1 MISVSN
7 IVIMLLS
14 IFSIAL
20 LTLSFFLPPAS
31 EINRLITYFDFLLC
45 IFFLYDFVKQL
56 YIAKNK
62 WKYFYTIGWLDL
74 LSSIPVVSELRYI
87 RVFRIFRVFR
97 IIKSIKLLV
106 EFIRE
111 NKASSLYGFVVF
123 MAFTTLVI
131 TTTAVLY
138 VEQGVGNIKTAE
150 DALWWSIV
158 TITTV
163 GYGDL
168 YPVTNMGRII
178 AVVLIVTGISS
189 FGAAISYITE
199 KTTVLK
205 NRQ

>member
-20 LTLSFFLPPAS
+20 LTFSFFLPIDS
-31 EINRLITYFDFLLC
+31 EINRLITFFDFLLC
-45 IFFLYDFVKQL
+45 LFFLYDFVKQL

-106 EFIRE
+106 QFIKE

-123 MAFTTLVI
+123 TAFTILVI
-131 TTTAVLY
+131 TTTGVLY
-138 VEQGVGNIKTAE
+138 VEQEVGNIKTAE

-158 TITTV
+158 TISTV

-168 YPVTNMGRII
+168 YPVTNTGRII

-189 FGAAISYITE
+189 FGAAISYISE
-199 KTTVLK
+199 KAAILK
-205 NRQ
+205 KSK